1 MDTRQPAGDSA
12 SDAWPRLPNNQGEL
26 RSHCQ
31 RDRATWG
38 CVHALGS
45 VAPVTLRLIVTLHP
59 HMHTHTLR
67 LVKGKCYPRHALRA
81 LSCDLRLDIQVEVP
95 LAHLTL

>member
-12 SDAWPRLPNNQGEL
+12 SHAWPRLPNNQGWVKT
-26 RSHCQ
+26 SHCQ

-45 VAPVTLRLIVTLHP
+45 AAPVTLRLIVTLHP
-59 HMHTHTLR
+59 HVHSTRCDSSRGSATHDSPESIVL
-67 LVKGKCYPRHALRA
+67 
-81 LSCDLRLDIQVEVP
+81 
-95 LAHLTL
+95 